1 MDNDGH
7 ILNKYLL
14 DKEIEPWKTA
24 LALKTELSRVQHTC
38 GVDEGNALGFS
49 HEEDVGVASA
59 LLGVCQHG
67 GYFQLLLLAPAAL
80 LTPVQPS
87 SQSSGVRGHTNTSL
101 SPVTHSDNTHQPS
114 LSLSDRCILLR

>member
-38 GVDEGNALGFS
+38 GVDEGIALGFS
-49 HEEDVGVASA
+49 HEEDVGVGQAAFLA
-59 LLGVCQHG
+59 LNDIGESFLAAHTRFHCQV
-67 GYFQLLLLAPAAL
+67 
-80 LTPVQPS
+80 VQS
-87 SQSSGVRGHTNTSL
+87 RF
-101 SPVTHSDNTHQPS
+101 
-114 LSLSDRCILLR
+114 